1 MWLVILIHSPV
12 LQELQLASNIYM
24 SSSMYES
31 GRPETLYPNGIFQGK
46 KKSMVLFS
54 CAQDITCRN
63 DLQVKRIQ
71 YYQTCPYIKK
81 ISTAHFWALIWRL
94 PVHRNLETWHTHL
107 SMSTCVRWI
116 DAGKYWTDYL
126 FVSPTPVYSY
136 DNDPNS
142 NAMSIVQEISAN
154 IYRPN
159 FFFFRYVEF
168 FLPNQF
174 SHKLVI
180 DTGKPFPRK
189 MSLSAHQ

>member
-71 YYQTCPYIKK
+71 YYQTCPYLKK

-116 DAGKYWTDYL
+116 EAGKYWTDYL
-126 FVSPTPVYSY
+126 FVSHTPVYSY
-136 DNDPNS
+136 VWYIYISIYIRTHTVRTFFRQDSRDVPCFYWNRDNDPNS
-142 NAMSIVQEISAN
+142 NAKAKRV
-154 IYRPN
+154 
-159 FFFFRYVEF
+159 
-168 FLPNQF
+168 
-174 SHKLVI
+174 KLIAVK
-180 DTGKPFPRK
+180 T
-189 MSLSAHQ
+189 SYE